1 MFHNVTDY
9 PSITVKFM
17 AFLVL
22 LTLFIAMP
30 IAEIAVLISV
40 GGEIGL
46 GSTLLLVIA
55 TAVLGAW
62 LVRNQGFQTMQKLRT
77 EMEQGRLPAMELAE
91 GFAILVAGVL
101 LLTPGFI
108 TDIIGFLCLTPPLRR
123 GAIRW
128 MANRGHISAT
138 GSAAGATANQQGQGN
153 IFEGEYRESGYTEV
167 EYRHRD

>member
-1 MFHNVTDY
+1 
-9 PSITVKFM
+9 M

-55 TAVLGAW
+55 TAILGAW
-62 LVRNQGFQTMQKLRT
+62 LVRKQGFHTMQKLRT

-108 TDIIGFLCLTPPLRR
+108 TDTVGFICLTPPLRR

-128 MANRGHISAT
+128 MANRGILSAT
-138 GSAAGATANQQGQGN
+138 GAAVNQQGQGN

-167 EYRHRD
+167 EYRHRDGKSGLH

>member
-1 MFHNVTDY
+1 
-9 PSITVKFM
+9 
-17 AFLVL
+17 
-22 LTLFIAMP
+22 
-30 IAEIAVLISV
+30 
-40 GGEIGL
+40 
-46 GSTLLLVIA
+46 VIA

-108 TDIIGFLCLTPPLRR
+108 TDTIGFICLTPPLRR

-138 GSAAGATANQQGQGN
+138 GSAAGATANQQRQGN